1 MGVPPAIAQFNN
13 TLDKNQA
20 AELMKLLVKYQP
32 ETNDAKKE
40 RLEAMAEAAKA
51 DGKPQQGKK
60 PLFVKY
66 GINHVTALVES
77 KKAKL
82 VVIAHDVDPI
92 ELVVWLPALCRKM
105 DVPYCIVK
113 SKARLGMVVHKKTA
127 TCLALTDVKA
137 EDQASLAKLVD
148 SVRLNFNDR
157 SEEVR
162 RKWGGNILGSKAQD
176 KLKKLERARAREE
189 AARTA

>member
-1 MGVPPAIAQFNN
+1 MHTPDDPTDTQSSPSTRCGALALFF
-13 TLDKNQA
+13 
-20 AELMKLLVKYQP
+20 LLFS
-32 ETNDAKKE
+32 
-40 RLEAMAEAAKA
+40 
-51 DGKPQQGKK
+51 
-60 PLFVKY
+60 PLQ
-66 GINHVTALVES
+66 
-77 KKAKL
+77 
-82 VVIAHDVDPI
+82 
-92 ELVVWLPALCRKM
+92 LVVWLPALCRKM